1 MERIQWHDLP
11 GSLKNAISARTGPI
25 TSGHAVADGLN
36 SPLAAVIDTATAKV
50 FVKGLPSGHRQAKTQ
65 LREAAAAPLVGGIS
79 PELLWQFDEAGWNV
93 LGFAHLEGRAAD
105 YRSGSPDLQLII
117 DLMTTLAAVEV
128 PDGHEPVKYAEDRW
142 KSYVEDPRDA
152 EVLAGP
158 SLIHTD
164 WMPDNVLIS
173 GGRAWLVDWAWATLG
188 AAWIDPACWLLRLMA
203 HGHTADQAETLAR
216 RLPAYADAD
225 PAHVDVFARANV
237 SMWTEIN
244 EHHNHENT
252 AAWITTLA
260 QTARRWAQRREV
272 L

>member
-1 MERIQWHDLP
+1 MERIQWDNLP
-11 GSLKNAISARTGPI
+11 GLLKEAISARTGPI
-25 TSGHAVADGLN
+25 AAGHAVPGGLN
-36 SPLAAVIDTATAKV
+36 SPLAAVISTETAKV

-65 LREAAAAPLVGGIS
+65 LREAAAAPLVQGIS

-93 LGFAHLEGRAAD
+93 LGFAHIEGRAAN
-105 YRSGSPDLQLII
+105 YRPGSPDLQLII
-117 DLMTTLAAVEV
+117 DLMTALAAVEV
-128 PDGHEPVKYAEDRW
+128 PGGHEPVKYAEDRW

-203 HGHTADQAETLAR
+203 HGHTADEAEALAR
-216 RLPAYADAD
+216 HLLAYATAD
-225 PAHVDVFARANV
+225 PAHVDIFARANV
-237 SMWTEIN
+237 TMWTEIS
-244 EHHNHENT
+244 EQHTRENT
-252 AAWITTLA
+252 AAWIMTLA
-260 QTARRWAQRREV
+260 LTARKWAQHRDV
-272 L
+272 M